1 MEDTVNHVIFHEY
14 QESQADTLT
23 SYFKNFLAIIFC
35 AGVTVFSP
43 QRLLAEPL
51 VTVSPDR
58 PADWAAVGHLQGP
71 GFRMSRGCSATL
83 IAADLVVTAA
93 HCLTGALWNNDKQQF
108 RAGLA
113 GAAYVA
119 RSTYRDVMLHPLYSS
134 KKGKARLPYDLAVV
148 RLNDPISPALVA
160 PMPILS
166 RNAMPASY
174 ATLLGYPHTTKNT
187 LAGREGCPALSAHTL
202 PVHRYGCEVVSGISG
217 GAVLVKTARGP
228 ALAAIIV
235 ARHGKNGDALA
246 VPVNAWLREKLHQS
260 PYFQPESR

>member
-1 MEDTVNHVIFHEY
+1 MTCCI
-14 QESQADTLT
+14 
-23 SYFKNFLAIIFC
+23 KNLLAGVLY
-35 AGVTVFSP
+35 AAVTVFSP
-43 QRLLAEPL
+43 LRLPAEPL
-51 VTVSPDR
+51 VDIPPERS
-58 PADWAAVGHLQGP
+58 ADWAAVGHLQGP

-113 GAAYVA
+113 GAEYVA
-119 RSTYRDVMLHPLYSS
+119 RSTYRDVALHPLYSS

-148 RLNDPISPALVA
+148 RLNDPIPAALVV
-160 PMPILS
+160 PMPILP

-174 ATLLGYPHTTKNT
+174 ATLLGYPHSQQNT
-187 LAGREGCPALSAHTL
+187 LAGREGCPALSAPNRT
-202 PVHRYGCEVVSGISG
+202 VQRYGCEVVSGVSG
-217 GAVLVKTARGP
+217 GAVLVETAQGP

-235 ARHGKNGDALA
+235 ARHGKDGDALA

-260 PYFQPESR
+260 PYFRPEVR